1 MELYQITEKDIE
13 EAKARLRVNLKLWI
27 LDNLRAVTEKNF
39 DAQMGV
45 VDGMERVYAWLL
57 GGDVNND
64 ADIKAAYAEL
74 NLRLYGKD

>member
-1 MELYQITEKDIE
+1 MNYDVETVKDLR
-13 EAKARLRVNLKLWI
+13 ARLKLWI
-27 LDNLRAVTEKNF
+27 LDNLKLVKEKNF

-64 ADIKAAYAEL
+64 ADINSAYEDL
-74 NLRLYGKD
+74 NIRLYGKK